1 MDIQKIILNNKKDRY
16 LLELEYTEDEDIKKE
31 IHNIINNLDK
41 PLENKIV
48 KFDNKI
54 DEFEILSMKKN
65 FYRLKKP
72 QKIKLLNNYFKSKNI
87 SDDNTNNLSEN
98 ILELISNDTLKN
110 KDIIYDL
117 DNIEIKNINKIEI
130 IDNNIKYVKLKNK

>member
-31 IHNIINNLDK
+31 IQNIINNLDK

-72 QKIKLLNNYFKSKNI
+72 QKIKLLNNYFKSKNVPEI
-87 SDDNTNNLSEN
+87 NINNLSDN

-110 KDIIYDL
+110 KDIIYDI

-130 IDNNIKYVKLKNK
+130 VDNNIKYIKLKNK

>member
-31 IHNIINNLDK
+31 IQNIINNLEK
-41 PLENKIV
+41 PLENKII

-54 DEFEILSMKKN
+54 DEYENLSMKKN

-72 QKIKLLNNYFKSKNI
+72 QKIKLLNNYFRSKNI
-87 SDDNTNNLSEN
+87 PEDNINNLSDN

-110 KDIIYDL
+110 KDIIYDV

-130 IDNNIKYVKLKNK
+130 INNQIKYVKLKKK